1 MRWDAL
7 FALGV
12 GHFTVSWALCAAVDP
27 SEVSQP
33 DIFWY
38 FYLVTAT
45 TVGYG
50 DFSPSTVLGRM
61 VAVFWIMPGAIALF
75 TTAIAKAAQAMAEVW
90 RRNMRGGG
98 DFSKLDGHF
107 VLIGWRGDWSE
118 RLLTQ
123 LADIVDGAAPEIVVL
138 AASIS
143 QNPAPDRV
151 RFVRAETISD
161 EEAFNRAGLATASC
175 AVVMAKSDADALAG
189 ALAAAAIAPELRL
202 VAYFEDERM
211 AHLLKAHC
219 PKAETAPSL
228 SVELLARAA
237 RDAGSAE
244 VLFTLASSQEGPTQ
258 FSMLAP
264 EAAAGVAFGDAMV
277 TFKRDHGATLLG
289 QRPVGAVRPILNP
302 AWSDEIAAGDRLYYV
317 APQRLPPDEIVW
329 QTTTAPV

>member
-1 MRWDAL
+1 
-7 FALGV
+7 
-12 GHFTVSWALCAAVDP
+12 
-27 SEVSQP
+27 
-33 DIFWY
+33 
-38 FYLVTAT
+38 
-45 TVGYG
+45 
-50 DFSPSTVLGRM
+50 
-61 VAVFWIMPGAIALF
+61 
-75 TTAIAKAAQAMAEVW
+75 
-90 RRNMRGGG
+90 MRGGG

-123 LADIVDGAAPEIVVL
+123 LADIVHGAAPEIVVL

-161 EEAFNRAGLATASC
+161 EEAFNRAGIATATC
-175 AVVMAKSDADALAG
+175 AVVMARTDADALAG
-189 ALAAAAIAPELRL
+189 ALAAAAIAPDVRL
-202 VAYFEDERM
+202 VAFFEDERM

-264 EAAAGVAFGDAMV
+264 DAAAGVAFGDAMV
-277 TFKRDHGATLLG
+277 AFKRDHDATLIG
-289 QRPVGAVRPILNP
+289 QRAVGAASPVLNP
-302 AWSDEIAAGDRLYYV
+302 GWSVAIAAGDRLYYV
-317 APQRLPPDEIVW
+317 APQRLLPDEIVW
-329 QTTTAPV
+329 PTPSAPA

>member
-7 FALGV
+7 VALGV
-12 GHFTVSWALCAAVDP
+12 GHFTISWALCAAVDP
-27 SEVSQP
+27 SEISQP

-50 DFSPSTVLGRM
+50 DFSPATALGRM
-61 VAVFWIMPGAIALF
+61 VAVLWIMPGAIALF
-75 TTAIAKAAQAMAEVW
+75 TTGIAKAAQGMAEVW

-98 DFSKLDGHF
+98 DYSKLDGHF

-123 LADIVDGAAPEIVVL
+123 LADIVHGAAPEIVVL
-138 AASIS
+138 AASIT

-161 EEAFNRAGLATASC
+161 EEAFNRAGIATAAC
-175 AVVMAKSDADALAG
+175 AVVMARSDADALAG
-189 ALAAAAIAPELRL
+189 ALAAAAIAPSVRL

-219 PKAETAPSL
+219 PNAETAPSL

-264 EAAAGVAFGDAMV
+264 TAAAGVAFGDAMV
-277 TFKRDHGATLLG
+277 AFKRDHGATLLG
-289 QRPVGAVRPILNP
+289 QRLVGAARPTLNP
-302 AWSDEIAAGDRLYYV
+302 AWSDVISAGDRLYYV
-317 APQRLPPDEIVW
+317 SPQRLPPDQIAW
-329 QTTTAPV
+329 PPTTAPA